1 MHRAVFLDRDGTLN
15 HDPGYIHRP
24 EAFILLPGVQEA
36 VRTLNEAGYL
46 AVVVTNQAGIAR
58 GYYTEED
65 LCAVHRKLRDEVA
78 AEGGRLDG
86 IYHCP
91 HHPAAGDGPL
101 TRACFCRKPAPGMI
115 YRAALD
121 LEIDLGR
128 SFMIG
133 DREGDLEAGRRAGC
147 RTILVLTG
155 EGRTTQKEIERAGGM
170 QPDRVFET
178 LIDAVRWI
186 IPTESPERSAP
197 AEHPVSAPPP
207 PPR

>member
-24 EAFILLPGVQEA
+24 EEFILFPGVAEA
-36 VRTLNEAGYL
+36 IRLLNEAGYL
-46 AVVVTNQAGIAR
+46 VVVATNQAGIAR

-65 LCAVHRKLRDEVA
+65 LCAVHRKLRDEIA
-78 AEGGRLDG
+78 AGGGRLDG

-91 HHPAAGDGPL
+91 HHPTAGDGAL
-101 TRACFCRKPAPGMI
+101 TRACFCRKPAPGML

-121 LEIDLGR
+121 LEIDLGG
-128 SFMIG
+128 SWMIG

-147 RTILVLTG
+147 RTALALTG
-155 EGRTTQKEIERAGGM
+155 EGRTTQEALAQAGGA
-170 QPDRVFET
+170 QPDRVFKALPEA
-178 LIDAVRWI
+178 IRWI
-186 IPTESPERSAP
+186 ISTDLPERSARAARP
-197 AEHPVSAPPP
+197 ASAPPP